1 MEGYSD
7 NGGGVLKA
15 KSMKVKI
22 GKRREEKLQ
31 RDLGKIFPYFLK
43 KNLYFDNVIS
53 VECFLILSWK
63 CEETNVTDKPSMSTN
78 DWLSPNDLFHT

>member
-22 GKRREEKLQ
+22 GKRREIAEGFGKDFSLFFKEKSL
-31 RDLGKIFPYFLK
+31 L
-43 KNLYFDNVIS
+43 
-53 VECFLILSWK
+53 
-63 CEETNVTDKPSMSTN
+63 
-78 DWLSPNDLFHT
+78 